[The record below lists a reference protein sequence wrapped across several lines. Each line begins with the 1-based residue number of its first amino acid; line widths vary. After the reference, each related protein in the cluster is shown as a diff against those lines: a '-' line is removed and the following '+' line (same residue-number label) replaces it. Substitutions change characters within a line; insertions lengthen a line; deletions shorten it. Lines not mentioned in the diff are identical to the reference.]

1 MRLATALLIV
11 MASLYLWYNA
21 GQPIAL
27 HLWGVQA
34 KAQVYAASA
43 ISARRSSAFA
53 KYKFAIADG
62 TLVHGSY
69 LGTRNA
75 VGHSVQI
82 LYLPSNPA
90 VNGSASFGDGA
101 TQVGFCGIIGWL
113 LSFWAVRVA
122 LPRAKGSNAE
132 EAQTT
137 PEPVAGDAASL
148 QTDEEEPG
156 RKRRPA
162 FGLSVVLSV
171 CLIAASL
178 AYLRLN
184 GDKPVAGPDT
194 ESSVEVD
201 TAARPVV
208 VSRGSVAPSGN
219 LFDLESASFQTIA
232 G

>member
-1 MRLATALLIV
+1 MRLAAALLIV

-21 GQPIAL
+21 SQPIAL
-27 HLWGVQA
+27 HLWGVQT

-122 LPRAKGSNAE
+122 LPKARASNAE
-132 EAQTT
+132 DGQTT
-137 PEPVAGDAASL
+137 SEPLAGDAGSR
-148 QTDEEEPG
+148 QMKKKVRNG
-156 RKRRPA
+156 KRRPA
-162 FGLSVVLSV
+162 FGLSLVLSG
-171 CLIAASL
+171 CLLAASL
-178 AYLRLN
+178 AYLRFA
-184 GDKPVAGPDT
+184 GDMTSAGSDT
-194 ESSVEVD
+194 ESGTVVD
-201 TAARPVV
+201 TAARAVV
-208 VSRGSVAPSGN
+208 VSLGSTAPNGS
-219 LFDLESASFQTIA
+219 LFGLEGA
-232 G
+232 